1 MSCLTIIIR
10 FLFTVDTNVFILG
23 VHVMSFIRLHFT
35 DSLTY
40 ILTNFLISYF
50 TVIMRRKY

>member
-35 DSLTY
+35 DFFYLHTH
-40 ILTNFLISYF
+40 
-50 TVIMRRKY
+50 